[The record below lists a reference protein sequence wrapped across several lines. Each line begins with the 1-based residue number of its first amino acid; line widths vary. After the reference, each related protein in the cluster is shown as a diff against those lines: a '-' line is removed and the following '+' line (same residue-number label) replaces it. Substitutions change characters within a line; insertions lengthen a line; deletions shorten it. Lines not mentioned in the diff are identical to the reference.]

1 MTDPA
6 TALPP
11 EWQRWQSGL
20 TEPLPEGQ
28 VADDTV
34 NVRLEVVVA
43 ALVTAYSVVL
53 GAVVGLIW
61 PRVAPHV
68 DLVAAIG
75 GSEAA
80 TKALLGDD
88 LWLALLGLIAGIV
101 SVAVLNLVARDAA
114 AGPGGLLGLALGGVL
129 GSLVAAH
136 VGHVVQHPHV
146 VSALTNAYPGISA
159 HTIASILGYFDFR
172 VRAGAVLLAW
182 PVAAVATQ
190 AGVVLLRTRQASRR

>member
-1 MTDPA
+1 VTDQ
-6 TALPP
+6 TVLPP
-11 EWQRWQSGL
+11 EWQRWQAGL
-20 TEPLPEGQ
+20 AQPRPAGKAAQ
-28 VADDTV
+28 DTV
-34 NVRLEVVVA
+34 QWPMEVLVGCLVA
-43 ALVTAYSVVL
+43 GFSVVL
-53 GAVVGLIW
+53 GAAVGLVW

-68 DLVAAIG
+68 DLVAALG

-114 AGPGGLLGLALGGVL
+114 VGPGAVLGLAVGGLL

-136 VGHVVQHPHV
+136 VGHLVQHPHV
-146 VSALTNAYPGISA
+146 VGQLASAYPGISA
-159 HTIASILGYFDFR
+159 HAITSVLGYFDFR

-182 PVAAVATQ
+182 PVAAVAMQ
-190 AGVVLLRTRQASRR
+190 MGVVLLRTRAATDH